1 MNSGAQRFGLNTH
14 SKRKIFQLFIKH
26 TLGVLLFSSA
36 NIKGVIFDLDDTL
49 VHTTL
54 DFAKIK
60 KAISCPSSA
69 DILTFI
75 ESIENKD
82 EQSLAKEI
90 VLQHEIEDAQTS
102 LWIEGARS
110 FVSGLLRHGIPCA
123 IVTRNCREATELK
136 VKNNDIPIDF
146 IVTREDAP
154 AKPDP
159 TALNLINAK
168 WQFETHEVAY
178 IGDYKYDIEAAHNAN
193 MQAWLFTY
201 DPHKSDF
208 EDMLTLIIKTD
219 K

>member
-1 MNSGAQRFGLNTH
+1 M
-14 SKRKIFQLFIKH
+14 
-26 TLGVLLFSSA
+26 
-36 NIKGVIFDLDDTL
+36 
-49 VHTTL
+49 HTTL

-60 KAISCPSSA
+60 KAISCPSGA

-82 EQSLAKEI
+82 AQVRAKEV
-90 VLQHEIEDAQTS
+90 VLQHELEDAQTS
-102 LWIEGARS
+102 TWIKGARS
-110 FVSGLLRHGIPCA
+110 FVSGLLRLGIPCA

-178 IGDYKYDIEAAHNAN
+178 IGDYKYDIQAAHNAD
-193 MQAWLFTY
+193 MQAWLF
-201 DPHKSDF
+201 KQNVNEVVFKRKLS
-208 EDMLTLIIKTD
+208 LISKNANY
-219 K
+219 

>member
-1 MNSGAQRFGLNTH
+1 LNGGAQRFGLNTH
-14 SKRKIFQLFIKH
+14 SKRRIFRSFIKH
-26 TLGVLLFSSA
+26 RLGVLLFSSA
-36 NIKGVIFDLDDTL
+36 NVKGVIFDLDDTL
-49 VHTTL
+49 VHTKL

-60 KAISCPSSA
+60 KTISCPSGA

-82 EQSLAKEI
+82 EQALAKEI

-102 LWIEGARS
+102 KWIEGARS
-110 FVSGLLRHGIPCA
+110 FVSGLLGHGIPCA
-123 IVTRNCREATELK
+123 IVTRNCRVATELK

-201 DPHKSDF
+201 DRHKSDF
-208 EDMLTLIIKTD
+208 EDMLTLINKTD

>member
-1 MNSGAQRFGLNTH
+1 LNGSNQGFGLNAR
-14 SKRKIFQLFIKH
+14 SKRRIFRLLIKPV
-26 TLGVLLFSSA
+26 LGVLLFSST
-36 NIKGVIFDLDDTL
+36 NLKGVIFDLDDTL

-60 KAISCPSSA
+60 KAISCPSDE

-75 ESIENKD
+75 DSIDNKD
-82 EQSLAKEI
+82 EQAIAKEV

-102 LWIEGARS
+102 TWIKGARS
-110 FVSGLLRHGIPCA
+110 FVSELIEQGIPCA
-123 IVTRNCREATELK
+123 IVTRNCREATMLK

-159 TALNLINAK
+159 TALNLINTMWK
-168 WQFETHEVAY
+168 FEAHEVAY

-193 MQAWLFTY
+193 MQAWLFSY
-201 DPHKSDF
+201 APHKTDF
-208 EDMLTLIIKTD
+208 KDMLTLIIKTD
-219 K
+219 R